1 MEHVHVNL
9 LLLASL
15 IEVTYLYDCIL
26 KLVIDIQDPF
36 FNVTSHLRYHQLT
49 GVTSTTTIRVT
60 FYPIQSTGVILYA
73 GDVTRS
79 ADFIALTLSNSRVEF
94 RYNLGSGP
102 VRILSNPVS
111 MYEWH
116 TVEATRSL
124 RSGTLI
130 IDNTEFSNGT
140 SPGTTRELNI
150 VGFLYLGGIDT
161 YSIVSRSIGVNSGFV
176 GCIDELMVSMPL
188 LCE

>member
-1 MEHVHVNL
+1 M
-9 LLLASL
+9 
-15 IEVTYLYDCIL
+15 
-26 KLVIDIQDPF
+26 
-36 FNVTSHLRYHQLT
+36 SHLQYHQLT
-49 GVTSTTTIRVT
+49 GVTSTTTRSII
-60 FYPIQSTGVILYA
+60 FYPIQSTGVLLYA

-79 ADFIALTLSNSRVEF
+79 TDFIVLTLSNSPVEF

-102 VRILSNPVS
+102 ARIVSNPVS

-140 SPGTTRELNI
+140 SCTRYYEEIKHRWILI
-150 VGFLYLGGIDT
+150 
-161 YSIVSRSIGVNSGFV
+161 SRRY
-176 GCIDELMVSMPL
+176 
-188 LCE
+188 

>member
-1 MEHVHVNL
+1 MKFVHIFYVLHYN
-9 LLLASL
+9 
-15 IEVTYLYDCIL
+15 IIL
-26 KLVIDIQDPF
+26 KLVIDIQDPS
-36 FNVTSHLRYHQLT
+36 FNVTSHLRYRQLT
-49 GVTSTTTIRVT
+49 GITSTTTISIT
-60 FYPIQSTGVILYA
+60 FYPIQSTGVLLYA

-79 ADFIALTLSNSRVEF
+79 TDFIALTLSNSRVEF

-102 VRILSNPVS
+102 ARIVSNPVS

-140 SPGTTRELNI
+140 SPGTTRQLNI
-150 VGFLYLGGIDT
+150 IGFLYLGGIDN
-161 YSIVSRSIGVNSGFV
+161 YSIVSRSIGVYSGFA
-176 GCIDELMVSMPL
+176 GCIDELMVCMPL
-188 LCE
+188 LFV